1 MSGITGIRIS
11 SMKSL
16 ISTVILAF
24 LTLTLNSQVIS
35 FNALKEAAL
44 GNEDVLKRELIENGW
59 TMEKMGDDNS
69 YGYAHKN
76 RINVTTAFVIF
87 SDSFIS
93 CRAIEHLEDSAYDDL
108 YDEIKSNCKYNG
120 VETFTTQA
128 IDYISYTHKSGVEFR
143 VYSEEGV
150 YYIDAGRSSIN

>member
-1 MSGITGIRIS
+1 MKSIISTGII
-11 SMKSL
+11 
-16 ISTVILAF
+16 TF
-24 LTLTLNSQVIS
+24 LTLTLNAQVIS

-59 TMEKMGDDNS
+59 TMEKIDDDNT

-76 RINVTTAFVIF
+76 LINVTTAFVIF
-87 SDSFIS
+87 SDSYIS
-93 CRAIEHLEDSAYDDL
+93 CRAIEHLEDSVYDDL

-120 VETFTTQA
+120 VETFA
-128 IDYISYTHKSGVEFR
+128 DHGIDYISYTHKSGVEFM

-150 YYIDAGRSSIN
+150 YYIDAVGPSSH